1 VERWARELALR
12 LPALGTR
19 EYRLVRPPAAMT
31 HRAGQLWEQIALPI
45 EARRAGTPLLIN
57 PANLAPLAFS
67 PNLVVIHDAAALREP
82 GWYSPSY
89 AAWQARL
96 LPLVARRALGVVTP
110 SQFAADEIVSLL
122 GASRERVHVIPGA
135 VDGRFSPL
143 ADCGEARAKLHLDTP
158 YVLCVASRTARKN
171 LSSLEPAARILAKEG
186 IELVVAGGERPQF
199 KQEAATGAVRRIGY
213 VDDALLPG
221 LYAGA
226 SAFVLPSLHEGFGLT
241 ALEAMASGVPAVL
254 SSAGALPETGAS
266 AALYADPLDPLAIAD
281 QILAAIGNQQLAQAG
296 IARAA
301 QFSWE
306 QTALSL
312 DQLVG
317 ELIASK

>member
-1 VERWARELALR
+1 
-12 LPALGTR
+12 
-19 EYRLVRPPAAMT
+19 MT
-31 HRAGQLWEQIALPI
+31 HGAGQLWEQLALPL

-67 PNLVVIHDAAALREP
+67 HNLVHIFDAAALRQP
-82 GWYSPSY
+82 DWYSNLYSNY
-89 AAWQARL
+89 QARL
-96 LPLVARRALGVVTP
+96 LPRIAHRAEAIVTGSDFSKAELIELLGV
-110 SQFAADEIVSLL
+110 SGSKI
-122 GASRERVHVIPGA
+122 HVIAGG
-135 VDGRFSPL
+135 VDDRFSPL
-143 ADCGEARAKLHLDTP
+143 ADSVVAQARLALNLP

-171 LSSLEPAARILAKEG
+171 LASLEPAARLLAAEG
-186 IELVVAGGERPQF
+186 IELVVAGGDRPQF
-199 KQEAATGAVRRIGY
+199 KDGDGAGAVRFLGY
-213 VDDALLPG
+213 VDDELLPG

-241 ALEAMASGVPAVL
+241 ALEAMASGVPTVL
-254 SSAGALPETGAS
+254 SSAGALPETASS
-266 AALYADPLDPLAIAD
+266 AALYADPADPLALAD
-281 QILAAIGNQQLAQAG
+281 QIFAAIGSQQLVDAG

-306 QTALSL
+306 RTARSL

>member
-1 VERWARELALR
+1 
-12 LPALGTR
+12 
-19 EYRLVRPPAAMT
+19 M
-31 HRAGQLWEQIALPI
+31 
-45 EARRAGTPLLIN
+45 
-57 PANLAPLAFS
+57 AFNH
-67 PNLVVIHDAAALREP
+67 NLVHIFDAAALRQP
-82 GWYSPSY
+82 DWYSNLYSSY
-89 AAWQARL
+89 QARM
-96 LPLVARRALGVVTP
+96 LPLVARRAEAIVTGSEFSKAELIELLGVDG
-110 SQFAADEIVSLL
+110 SKI
-122 GASRERVHVIPGA
+122 HVIAGG
-135 VDGRFSPL
+135 VDARFSPAADAAQARTEL
-143 ADCGEARAKLHLDTP
+143 ALAGP

-171 LSSLEPAARILAKEG
+171 LASLEPAARLLAAEG
-186 IELVVAGGERPQF
+186 IELVVAGGDRPQF
-199 KQEAATGAVRRIGY
+199 KEQAAAGAVRFLGY

-254 SSAGALPETGAS
+254 SAAGALPEIGAS
-266 AALYADPLDPLAIAD
+266 AALFADPLDPLAIAD

-301 QFSWE
+301 QFNWE

-317 ELIASK
+317 ELVASK

>member
-1 VERWARELALR
+1 
-12 LPALGTR
+12 
-19 EYRLVRPPAAMT
+19 MT
-31 HRAGQLWEQIALPI
+31 HRAGQLWEQIALPL

-57 PANLAPLAFS
+57 PANLAPLAFNH
-67 PNLVVIHDAAALREP
+67 NLVHIFDAAALRQP
-82 GWYSPSY
+82 DWYSNLYSSY
-89 AAWQARL
+89 QARM
-96 LPLVARRALGVVTP
+96 LPLVARRAEAIVTGSEFSKAELIELLGV
-110 SQFAADEIVSLL
+110 D
-122 GASRERVHVIPGA
+122 ASKIHVIAGGVEA
-135 VDGRFSPL
+135 RFSPAADAAQARTEL
-143 ADCGEARAKLHLDTP
+143 ALAGP

-171 LSSLEPAARILAKEG
+171 LASLEPAARLLAAEG
-186 IELVVAGGERPQF
+186 IELVVAGGDRPQF
-199 KQEAATGAVRRIGY
+199 KEQAAAGAVRFLGY

-254 SSAGALPETGAS
+254 SAAGALPEIAAS
-266 AALYADPLDPLAIAD
+266 AALFADPLDPLAIAD

-301 QFSWE
+301 QFNWE

-317 ELIASK
+317 ELVASK